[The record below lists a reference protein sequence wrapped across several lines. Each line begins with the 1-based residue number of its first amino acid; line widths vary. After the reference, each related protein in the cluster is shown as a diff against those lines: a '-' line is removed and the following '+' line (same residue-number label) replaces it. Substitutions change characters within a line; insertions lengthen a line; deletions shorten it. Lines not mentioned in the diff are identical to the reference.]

1 MMKAKMSEYTLK
13 EALELAEFFDNNT
26 KSIKEKSL
34 KEKDEINKDALDVLN
49 KIQYEAIKRKIREE
63 VI

>member
-1 MMKAKMSEYTLK
+1 MSEYTLK
-13 EALELAEFFDNNT
+13 EALELAEFFDSNT
-26 KSIKEKSL
+26 KNIKEKSL
-34 KEKDEINKDALDVLN
+34 KEKDEINKDALDILN